1 MCKHTVKKLP
11 YLLRYVPDLYKAQQM
26 CDEAI
31 LENET
36 LFLTAAEIK
45 TCVTKQLIVTFM
57 HQSLFMNA
65 IRLKEC
71 AMKLLILIILK

>member
-36 LFLTAAEIK
+36 LFLTAAKIK
-45 TCVTKQLIVTFM
+45 KCVTKQLIVTFM
-57 HQSLFMNA
+57 H
-65 IRLKEC
+65 
-71 AMKLLILIILK
+71 